1 MAPHPENLNE
11 EVIFPGIIT
20 ALLRADDSPGDWKTE
35 VRRQF
40 AVVVVCLQRA
50 RNILLES
57 YPAESFNDSW
67 WTWRWETEP

>member
-11 EVIFPGIIT
+11 EVVFPGIIT
-20 ALLRADDSPGDWKTE
+20 ALLRADDNPGDWKTE

-67 WTWRWETEP
+67 